1 MPKRLEGKVAV
12 VTGSGATVGI
22 GREVALAMASEGAK
36 VVVNDIIKD
45 PDGSWGADR
54 VVKDIQKAGGTAVA
68 NYDSVASMEGGKKI
82 INTAIANFGRVDILV
97 NTAGNYKIKP
107 TIEVTEEEWDSVI
120 NVHLKGAFACTHAA
134 IQEMIKQKSGGRI
147 VNFISIAAYTPGL
160 GPGPSASYC
169 AAKAGVMGFTK
180 LIAEE
185 FREQGITANS
195 ISPGATTTLFPFNKN
210 GPSPSLVAPMVVYL
224 ATDEARDVTGQIFR
238 VKAGDIICFAPPMEE
253 PGPHQYLH
261 KMGKWT
267 VDELSDVIPRIVRKQ
282 TAL

>member
-1 MPKRLEGKVAV
+1 MSQRLKGKVAV
-12 VTGSGATVGI
+12 VTGAGAQVGI
-22 GREVALAMASEGAK
+22 GREVALAMVAEGAK

-68 NYDSVASMEGGKKI
+68 NYDSVASVKGGQKI
-82 INTAIANFGRVDILV
+82 VNTAIANFGRVDIVV

-107 TIEVTEEEWDSVI
+107 TVDVTEQEWDVVI
-120 NVHLKGAFACTHAA
+120 NVHLKGAFACTQAA
-134 IQEMIKQKSGGRI
+134 IREMIKQKSGGRI
-147 VNFISIAAYTPGL
+147 INFISIAAYSPGV
-160 GPGPSASYC
+160 GPGPSAAYC

-185 FREQGITANS
+185 MKPYGITANS
-195 ISPGATTTLFPFNKN
+195 ISPGATTTLFPFNKG
-210 GPSPSLVAPMVVYL
+210 GPTPDLVAPMVVYL
-224 ATDEARDVTGQIFR
+224 ATDEAKDVTGQIFR

-261 KMGKWT
+261 KIGKWT
-267 VDELSDVIPRIVRKQ
+267 VDELIGIIPKIVRKQ